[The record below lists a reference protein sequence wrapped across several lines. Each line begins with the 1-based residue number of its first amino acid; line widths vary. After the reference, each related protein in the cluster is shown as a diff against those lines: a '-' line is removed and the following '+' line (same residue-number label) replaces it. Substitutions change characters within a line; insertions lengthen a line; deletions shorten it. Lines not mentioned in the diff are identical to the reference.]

1 MQRKLFKWMLEEK
14 MKIKPKD
21 PDEKKCIDEEKAIF
35 GQFIQAKSIP
45 SV

>member
-21 PDEKKCIDEEKAIF
+21 PDEKKHIDEEKAILK
-35 GQFIQAKSIP
+35 QFFQAKSIP